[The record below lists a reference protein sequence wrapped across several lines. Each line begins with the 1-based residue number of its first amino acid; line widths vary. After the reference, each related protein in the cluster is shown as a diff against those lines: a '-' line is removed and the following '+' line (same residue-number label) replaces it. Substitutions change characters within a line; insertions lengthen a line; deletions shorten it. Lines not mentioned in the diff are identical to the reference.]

1 MADKHVEDKFR
12 DRLSSYEEEPGKD
25 SWAFIES
32 ELPAQDRR
40 WSIWWRITTA
50 ALLALLIGIT
60 TVLLLPSTPDKEVA
74 EEEQITFGNGQD
86 GKEEGETP
94 NVGTTTDYSNSLS
107 TTESE
112 IPFEKDRPSE
122 DKITLQKNPVDD
134 DPYTSIPQS
143 PVQGIEQVETGTT
156 SQTTETSTDVINE
169 TYFAS
174 PYFVKNI
181 GFDHTHALPGLPGIQ
196 PVLLGNG
203 MPSGDQADVIEE
215 DKKDLQ
221 NRKLALYFQAMPT
234 FTYNRVE
241 ANQRDDQ
248 LVSAVEKIPAIS
260 TDRMGIR
267 LETGLMYPLNEDFS
281 VFAGLLYFQRSQEI
295 EYSLQRVDSVN
306 IETDG
311 DRINFSPGY
320 SEERN
325 TYNHQ
330 LQNLG
335 VQVGMT
341 YNIPSNKVLSSF
353 GVGAEFHKSLRR
365 SSNELFEEPD
375 LYLFYNVFYRVE
387 YPKDKRFRF
396 LAQPTFNYS
405 FNLNKNLSTP
415 FYIKPY
421 GFGLNF
427 GFTFKL

>member
-12 DRLSSYEEEPGKD
+12 DRFSNYEEEPGKD

-32 ELPAQDRR
+32 ELPDQDRR

-60 TVLLLPSTPDKEVA
+60 TVLLLPSGTDNGVM
-74 EEEQITFGNGQD
+74 EEEQVALKQEQNG
-86 GKEEGETP
+86 KKR
-94 NVGTTTDYSNSLS
+94 
-107 TTESE
+107 SE
-112 IPFEKDRPSE
+112 IPGAGTSTDRSNSSRKTKSEIALEKNRSTQ
-122 DKITLQKNPVDD
+122 DKTTTLKSPANDG
-134 DPYTSIPQS
+134 PYLDMPQS
-143 PVQGIEQVETGTT
+143 PSQGIEQEKTNDNPGGTG
-156 SQTTETSTDVINE
+156 TDVIHE
-169 TYFAS
+169 TYFAA
-174 PYFVKNI
+174 PLLVQNI
-181 GFDHTHALPGLPGIQ
+181 GFDHTHPMPGLYDLQ
-196 PVLLGNG
+196 PVFLDSA
-203 MPSGDQADVIEE
+203 PTGDQADLNEE
-215 DKKDLQ
+215 DKKGPKD
-221 NRKLALYFQAMPT
+221 RKLTLYFQAMPT

-241 ANQRDDQ
+241 ANQQDDQ

-260 TDRMGIR
+260 ADRMGIR
-267 LETGLMYPLNEDFS
+267 LETGLMYPLNEDFN
-281 VFAGLLYFQRSQEI
+281 VFAGLLYFQRSQQI
-295 EYSLQRVDSVN
+295 QYSLQRVDSVN
-306 IETDG
+306 IESDG
-311 DRINFSPGY
+311 DRINFSPGF

-325 TYNHQ
+325 TYDHQ

-341 YNIPSNKVLSSF
+341 YNIPSKKVLSSF

-365 SSNELFEEPD
+365 SSNELFEEPS
-375 LYLFYNVFYRVE
+375 LYLFYNVFYRME